1 MAQGRF
7 CLLHRDVAAADEGLG
22 VVLAHGT
29 LGVDELVHQRL
40 RERGVVRLVVPAAT
54 VRHEI
59 DDDVLVEGLAE
70 LEGQARDAHDGLGVV
85 AVDVE
90 DGRLDH
96 ARHVGRVDARAAV
109 AR

>member
-1 MAQGRF
+1 M
-7 CLLHRDVAAADEGLG
+7 
-22 VVLAHGT
+22 LAHGA
-29 LGVDELVHQRL
+29 LGVDELIHERL
-40 RERGVVRLVVPAAT
+40 SERGIVCLVVPATT
-54 VRHEI
+54 VGDEI
-59 DDDVLVEGLAE
+59 DHDVLVEGLTE
-70 LEGQARDAHDGLGVV
+70 LEGQSCHAHDGLGVI